1 MEMRFKTRISVID
14 DKNLKSL
21 FVDSINS
28 NDDLLW
34 LVNDLAIA
42 IKYNR
47 NRNIK
52 IYFEKI
58 KNKYTGGILKDAFLD
73 YINGKCTALN
83 IFFARV
89 KDPVEILLLNNNVK
103 SVSDSP
109 KKYYIYNV
117 SNSIEYSI
125 VIY

>member
-14 DKNLKSL
+14 DKNLKPL
-21 FVDSINS
+21 FINS
-28 NDDLLW
+28 KDDLLW

-47 NRNIK
+47 SRNIR
-52 IYFEKI
+52 IHFEKI
-58 KNKYTGGILKDAFLD
+58 KNKYAEGILKDAFLD
-73 YINGKCTALN
+73 YIDGKCTGLN
-83 IFFARV
+83 ILFAKS

-109 KKYYIYNV
+109 KKYYIYNNV
-117 SNSIEYSI
+117 SDSIEYSI